1 MATKKAA
8 VFFSYEEHSRSK
20 ITRQGALFYFRMY
33 GKEAIP
39 FGMTSEYFGS
49 IIKVG
54 VGTNSA

>member
-8 VFFSYEEHSRSK
+8 VFFSYEEHSRLK

-39 FGMTSEYFGS
+39 FGTTSDHFMQYM
-49 IIKVG
+49 I
-54 VGTNSA
+54 